1 MLERMSSTR
10 RLARKLAGSAQV
22 AKAARGGAWTMS
34 SYGVQTVLRFISRIL
49 LAKLL
54 INAAP
59 LGQVAVITT
68 ILAGLE
74 MLTDMGIQVNI
85 VQHKDGDG
93 ARFLG
98 TARSV
103 QLLRS
108 VTLFLAALAAAYPVA
123 LLYHDRELAPLMMF
137 ASLSVLSRG
146 FTNPGMSVLVRE
158 VDLKRPTIL
167 NILSEVSGFAVTVAW
182 ALHSPSAWALVGGS
196 VATSIVNTIGS
207 QFAGRRTPF
216 AWDKAFAKNIIH
228 FGGWIIVSTGTYF
241 LSSRG
246 EVLILKGAVPDVIF
260 GCFAFASMLVSAPL
274 SAVTQLSAQ
283 VMLPFLASWVR
294 AGSGTAQRQFA
305 RVRWLYTGLAIC
317 FAWGA
322 LMVSPFLIK
331 VLHFNKSY
339 ASLWWMVQCLGVRA
353 AFDIFVLPT
362 SNSLLATGASKY
374 SAFANVVRVVILVGG
389 LFLAVSVYKLG
400 LPGAMWVLLGAPL
413 VAYLALLPGLGRQ
426 VPGAL
431 PSEVAGLIMFLAC
444 AGGGAALA
452 LALHGAGLL
461 GS

>member
-1 MLERMSSTR
+1 MLELLSRPR
-10 RLARKLAGSAQV
+10 RLAKQLAGSAQV

-85 VQHKDGDG
+85 VQHKEGDG
-93 ARFLG
+93 ASFLG

-108 VTLFLAALAAAYPVA
+108 ALLFALALAAAYPVA
-123 LLYHDRELAPLMMF
+123 WIYHDHELGPLMMF
-137 ASLSVLSRG
+137 ASVSVMCRG
-146 FTNPGMSVLVRE
+146 FNNPGISVLVRQ
-158 VDLKRPTIL
+158 VDLKWPTVLGIV
-167 NILSEVSGFAVTVAW
+167 SEVTGFTVTVAW
-182 ALHSPSAWALVGGS
+182 ALHAPSAWALVGGS
-196 VATSIVNTIGS
+196 VASSIVGTIGS
-207 QFAGRRTPF
+207 QFVGQRTPF

-228 FGGWIIVSTGTYF
+228 FGGWIIVGTGTYF

-274 SAVTQLSAQ
+274 SAITQLSSQ

-294 AGSGTAQRQFA
+294 AGEGTAQRQFA
-305 RVRWLYTGLAIC
+305 RVRWLYAGLAIC
-317 FAWGA
+317 FSLGA
-322 LMVSPFLIK
+322 QLVSPYLVK

-339 ASLWWMVQCLGVRA
+339 SSLWWMVQCLGVRA

-362 SNSLLATGASKY
+362 SNSLLATGASRY
-374 SAFANVVRVVILVGG
+374 SAFGNAVRLVILVGG
-389 LFLAVSVYKLG
+389 LFLAVGVYKLG

-413 VAYLALLPGLGRQ
+413 IAYTALLPGLNRQ
-426 VPGAL
+426 VPGVL
-431 PSEVAGLIMFLAC
+431 PAEIAGLIVFLAC
-444 AGGGAALA
+444 TGGGVALA